1 MPRSKEDIMIRSTV
15 VLFMALLLPVE
26 ALSQDQAAGI
36 AGVVAA
42 GTAVELVKEG
52 FQFTEGP
59 VGTPDG
65 GLYFADVRA
74 SIMYRLHPSGDIN
87 VFRDNTAA
95 AGGLAFDRA
104 GNLWAVEAE
113 GKRIIRIDSRGAVA
127 VIAAQAAAGQA
138 FLRPNDLIVDRRG
151 GIYVTD
157 PGPIGHKGKAFV
169 YYVQPDGHV
178 LLVSD
183 DIRFPNGITFTLD
196 DKELLVADRRD
207 NIVFAFDIPKSDG
220 NAINKRPFAHLQG
233 IPEGKFS
240 FADGMA
246 LDSAGRLYV
255 ATLTGIQVFDAGGT
269 YLGTIRVP
277 RQPTNLA
284 FSGPDKRT
292 LYITA
297 REGLY
302 RLIMLSQGPDRPGK

>member
-1 MPRSKEDIMIRSTV
+1 MLRLTV
-15 VLFMALLLPVE
+15 VLALSLLLAVE
-26 ALSQDQAAGI
+26 AVSQDRVLGI
-36 AGVVAA
+36 PGVVAA
-42 GTAVELVKEG
+42 GATVELVKEG

-65 GLYFADVRA
+65 GLYFTDVRA
-74 SIMYRLHPSGDIN
+74 NVMYRLDPSGGIN

-95 AGGLAFDRA
+95 ANGLAFDRG
-104 GNLWAVEAE
+104 GNVLAVEGE
-113 GKRIIRIDSRGAVA
+113 GKRVIRIDSRGIVAAVA
-127 VIAAQAAAGQA
+127 GQAAGGQA

-157 PGPIGHKGKAFV
+157 PGPRGHQGKAFV
-169 YYVQPDGHV
+169 YYIRSDGHV

-183 DIRFPNGITFTLD
+183 EIRRPNGLTLTRD
-196 DKELLVADRRD
+196 EKMLLVADTLG
-207 NIVFAFDIPKSDG
+207 NIVFAFDIRTDG
-220 NAINKRPFAHLQG
+220 SAVNKRPFASLQG
-233 IPEGKFS
+233 IPDGKPS
-240 FADGMA
+240 IADGVA
-246 LDSAGRLYV
+246 LDSDGRLYV
-255 ATLTGIQVFDAGGT
+255 TTVTGVQVFDATGT
-269 YLGTIRVP
+269 YLGTIAVP

-302 RLIMLSQGPDRPGK
+302 RLRMLSQGPDRPGK

>member
-1 MPRSKEDIMIRSTV
+1 MEASTSRTSRRASCTACTHRVASTSFGTILPRRTALRSTGQV
-15 VLFMALLLPVE
+15 TCWQLRPRV
-26 ALSQDQAAGI
+26 S
-36 AGVVAA
+36 
-42 GTAVELVKEG
+42 
-52 FQFTEGP
+52 
-59 VGTPDG
+59 
-65 GLYFADVRA
+65 A
-74 SIMYRLHPSGDIN
+74 SSES
-87 VFRDNTAA
+87 TAA
-95 AGGLAFDRA
+95 
-104 GNLWAVEAE
+104 
-113 GKRIIRIDSRGAVA
+113 GAVA
-127 VIAAQAAAGQA
+127 VVAAQAAAGQT

-157 PGPIGHKGKAFV
+157 PGRIGRKGKAFV
-169 YYVQPDGHV
+169 YYVRPDGHV

-183 DIRFPNGITFTLD
+183 DIRFPNGLTLTRD
-196 DKELLVADRRD
+196 EKVLLVADSRD
-207 NIVFAFDIPKSDG
+207 NTIFAFDIQNDG

-246 LDSAGRLYV
+246 LDSANRLYV

-302 RLIMLSQGPDRPGK
+302 RLIMLSQGPDRLGK

>member
-1 MPRSKEDIMIRSTV
+1 
-15 VLFMALLLPVE
+15 
-26 ALSQDQAAGI
+26 
-36 AGVVAA
+36 
-42 GTAVELVKEG
+42 
-52 FQFTEGP
+52 
-59 VGTPDG
+59 
-65 GLYFADVRA
+65 
-74 SIMYRLHPSGDIN
+74 
-87 VFRDNTAA
+87 
-95 AGGLAFDRA
+95 
-104 GNLWAVEAE
+104 
-113 GKRIIRIDSRGAVA
+113 

-169 YYVQPDGHV
+169 YYVRPDGHV

-183 DIRFPNGITFTLD
+183 DIRFPNGL
-196 DKELLVADRRD
+196 
-207 NIVFAFDIPKSDG
+207 
-220 NAINKRPFAHLQG
+220 
-233 IPEGKFS
+233 
-240 FADGMA
+240 
-246 LDSAGRLYV
+246 
-255 ATLTGIQVFDAGGT
+255 TLTRDDT

-302 RLIMLSQGPDRPGK
+302 RMIMLSQGPDRPGK

>member
-1 MPRSKEDIMIRSTV
+1 MIRSTV
-15 VLFMALLLPVE
+15 VLVMALLLPVQ

-65 GLYFADVRA
+65 GLYFTDVRA
-74 SIMYRLHPSGDIN
+74 SIMYRLHPLGGIN
-87 VFRDNTAA
+87 VFRDNTAE

-104 GNLWAVEAE
+104 GNLLATEAE

-138 FLRPNDLIVDRRG
+138 FLRPNDLIVDRHG

-178 LLVSD
+178 RLVSD
-183 DIRFPNGITFTLD
+183 DIRFPNGLTLTRD
-196 DKELLVADRRD
+196 EKVLLAADSRG
-207 NIVFAFDIPKSDG
+207 NTIFAFDIQNDG
-220 NAINKRPFAHLQG
+220 NAINRRSFSHLQG
-233 IPEGKFS
+233 IPEGKLS

-255 ATLTGIQVFDAGGT
+255 TSVTGIQVFDAGGT

-277 RQPTNLA
+277 RQPANLA